1 VRLRA
6 GGATGRIEKIRGQKA
21 DIQMGGITLN
31 APLRDLLPAAEPLVK
46 QFSASN
52 TDINRTADFD
62 AKIDL
67 RGMSKEE
74 AMMVLEKFVD
84 NALMTNAASL
94 RVLHGKGDGILRKVV
109 RHKLREYGR
118 NIANIYHPAQ
128 DSGGDGVTII
138 ELI

>member
-1 VRLRA
+1 
-6 GGATGRIEKIRGQKA
+6 
-21 DIQMGGITLN
+21 MGGITVN
-31 APLRDLLPAAEPLVK
+31 APLRDLVPVAEPLV
-46 QFSASN
+46 QANSSSSN
-52 TDINRTADFD
+52 DLQRVADFD

-67 RGMSKEE
+67 RGMSKDE

-84 NALMTNAASL
+84 NALMTNASSL

-109 RHKLREYGR
+109 RQKLREYGN
-118 NIANIYHPAQ
+118 NITNIYHPEQ